1 MKQFKGG
8 LYANLGNYK
17 SSLPQT
23 KILNDFFNQNPVG
36 YKKGGEVKGIK
47 GVNYSRIPVTGGFM
61 ANAQGFQSGGEAFGT
76 GNPSVSAFYGD
87 KNRVLAPGARGA
99 GAPMTDNLFVGTSG
113 PFKDK
118 IMTLDQIREQAPFG
132 TVGMGYIQSKD
143 KFMPGFGFRTA
154 TQEDFFNP
162 GTGRGTEEGGMSEVD
177 RRRSRL
183 EKKEEDDKKIETI
196 QNLPVDPIDEE
207 QKGITGLTVAENK
220 KIIKANNA
228 KLQNVR
234 EDVAENIKVNFV
246 KNGAAGSGVDLQKNY
261 TESGE
266 INVPNLMQT
275 LKDNNVFETKDSG
288 AIFKES
294 FDKSSLDKVLAG
306 QKKVT
311 EEAEKAINEIGK
323 DFYDGQKDGDAPK
336 WALPLMMAG
345 LRMAASDNPSLLGA
359 AAEGGIAGMEEYAK
373 KQAELRQDAKDKI
386 ALDMQKANAIINLKQ
401 KEVDIS
407 KDFAILETNAR
418 GDAFKLS
425 FEDYSTTKKAMQ
437 DAITAET
444 GFEIGSQEHN
454 QQMQLAY
461 AQLDQTLMIKEAE
474 LEQDYLRIQ
483 DDRAKY
489 KTDVEY
495 KKALLEIEMTKI
507 ANDNIK
513 HQNLLEL
520 EKVSEGKVTTVF
532 MPDADGNM
540 KEYRV
545 RNYYDYDTQ
554 KFETDIIGIAPPD
567 QDYID
572 DLSARIKEEIMNSS
586 TVTIGGQTYD
596 VSGML
601 QEGDLLAIED
611 LVSQKVQQEINEKYS
626 TSKDVTDA
634 VKE

>member
-1 MKQFKGG
+1 
-8 LYANLGNYK
+8 
-17 SSLPQT
+17 
-23 KILNDFFNQNPVG
+23 
-36 YKKGGEVKGIK
+36 
-47 GVNYSRIPVTGGFM
+47 
-61 ANAQGFQSGGEAFGT
+61 
-76 GNPSVSAFYGD
+76 
-87 KNRVLAPGARGA
+87 
-99 GAPMTDNLFVGTSG
+99 
-113 PFKDK
+113 
-118 IMTLDQIREQAPFG
+118 
-132 TVGMGYIQSKD
+132 
-143 KFMPGFGFRTA
+143 
-154 TQEDFFNP
+154 
-162 GTGRGTEEGGMSEVD
+162 
-177 RRRSRL
+177 
-183 EKKEEDDKKIETI
+183 
-196 QNLPVDPIDEE
+196 
-207 QKGITGLTVAENK
+207 
-220 KIIKANNA
+220 
-228 KLQNVR
+228 
-234 EDVAENIKVNFV
+234 
-246 KNGAAGSGVDLQKNY
+246 
-261 TESGE
+261 
-266 INVPNLMQT
+266 
-275 LKDNNVFETKDSG
+275 
-288 AIFKES
+288 
-294 FDKSSLDKVLAG
+294 
-306 QKKVT
+306 
-311 EEAEKAINEIGK
+311 
-323 DFYDGQKDGDAPK
+323 
-336 WALPLMMAG
+336 
-345 LRMAASDNPSLLGA
+345 
-359 AAEGGIAGMEEYAK
+359 MEEYAK

-401 KEVDIS
+401 KEVDVS
-407 KDFAILETNAR
+407 KDFAILETNAKS
-418 GDAFKLS
+418 DAFKLS
-425 FEDYSTTKKAMQ
+425 FEDYTSTKKAIQ

-489 KTDVEY
+489 ETDVEY

-626 TSKDVTDA
+626 TTKDVTDA

>member
-61 ANAQGFQSGGEAFGT
+61 ANAQGFQSGGEAFGAGDT
-76 GNPSVSAFYGD
+76 SVSAFYGD
-87 KNRVLAPGARGA
+87 KNRVLPPENYGQGQ
-99 GAPMTDNLFVGTSG
+99 GGNLFIGTRG
-113 PFKDK
+113 KFKDK
-118 IMTLDQIREQAPFG
+118 ILTLDQIREQAPLG
-132 TVGMGYIQSKD
+132 TMQTYRPNAD
-143 KFMPGFGFRTA
+143 AFFPGAGFKVA
-154 TQEDFFNP
+154 EKSDFFNI
-162 GTGRGTEEGGMSEVD
+162 GSGRGTEQGGISEVD
-177 RRRSRL
+177 RRRADL
-183 EKKEEDDKKIETI
+183 QKKEEDDKKIETI

-207 QKGITGLTVAENK
+207 QKGITGLTVEENK
-220 KIIKANNA
+220 KIRKANNA

-246 KNGAAGSGVDLQKNY
+246 ENGAAGSGVDLQKIT
-261 TESGE
+261 TEPGE

-294 FDKSSLDKVLAG
+294 FDKKSLDKVIAG
-306 QKKVT
+306 QKEVT
-311 EEAEKAINEIGK
+311 KEAEAFINNIGK
-323 DFYDGQKDGDAPK
+323 DFYEGQNEGDAPK

-359 AAEGGIAGMEEYAK
+359 AAEGGIAGMEEFAK

-407 KDFAILETNAR
+407 KDFAILETNAKS
-418 GDAFKLS
+418 DAFKLS
-425 FEDYSTTKKAMQ
+425 FEDYTSTKKAIQ

-461 AQLDQTLMIKEAE
+461 AQLDQQLMIKEAE

-495 KKALLEIEMTKI
+495 KKALLEVEMTKI
-507 ANDNIK
+507 VNDNIK

>member
-1 MKQFKGG
+1 MKQIKGG

-23 KILNDFFNQNPVG
+23 KILNDFFKQNPVG

-61 ANAQGFQSGGEAFGT
+61 ANAQGFQSGGEAFGA

-87 KNRVLAPGARGA
+87 KNRVLPPENYGQGQ
-99 GAPMTDNLFVGTSG
+99 GGNLFIGTRG
-113 PFKDK
+113 KFKDK
-118 IMTLDQIREQAPFG
+118 ILTLDQIREQAPFG
-132 TVGMGYIQSKD
+132 TMQTYLPNAD
-143 KFMPGFGFRTA
+143 RFFPGSEFKVA
-154 TQEDFFNP
+154 EKSDFFNI
-162 GTGRGTEEGGMSEVD
+162 GSGRGTEQGGISEVD
-177 RRRSRL
+177 RRRADL
-183 EKKEEDDKKIETI
+183 QKKEEDDKKIETI

-207 QKGITGLTVAENK
+207 QKGITGLTVEENK
-220 KIIKANNA
+220 KIRKANNA

-246 KNGAAGSGVDLQKNY
+246 KNGAAGSGVDLQKIT
-261 TESGE
+261 TEPGE

-294 FDKSSLDKVLAG
+294 FDKKSLDKVIAG
-306 QKKVT
+306 QKEVT
-311 EEAEKAINEIGK
+311 KEAEAFINNIGK
-323 DFYDGQKDGDAPK
+323 DFYEGQNEGDAPK

-386 ALDMQKANAIINLKQ
+386 ALDMQKATALIDLRQ
-401 KEVDIS
+401 REVDIS
-407 KDFAILETNAR
+407 KDFAILETNAKS
-418 GDAFKLS
+418 DAFKLS
-425 FEDYSTTKKAMQ
+425 FEDYTSTKKAIQ

-454 QQMQLAY
+454 QQMKLAY
-461 AQLDQTLMIKEAE
+461 DQLDQTLNIKQAE

-495 KKALLEIEMTKI
+495 KKALLEVEMTKI
-507 ANDNIK
+507 VNDNIK

>member
-1 MKQFKGG
+1 MDNITKYLNNISYKFPKGYPDVNDPKDMELLNEMIKNLIKEDEDEDLKKKLIDIINSSDLSDDELRAYTKSITNRGFKG
-8 LYANLGNYK
+8 
-17 SSLPQT
+17 
-23 KILNDFFNQNPVG
+23 D
-36 YKKGGEVKGIK
+36 
-47 GVNYSRIPVTGGFM
+47 
-61 ANAQGFQSGGEAFGT
+61 
-76 GNPSVSAFYGD
+76 
-87 KNRVLAPGARGA
+87 
-99 GAPMTDNLFVGTSG
+99 
-113 PFKDK
+113 
-118 IMTLDQIREQAPFG
+118 
-132 TVGMGYIQSKD
+132 
-143 KFMPGFGFRTA
+143 
-154 TQEDFFNP
+154 
-162 GTGRGTEEGGMSEVD
+162 
-177 RRRSRL
+177 
-183 EKKEEDDKKIETI
+183 
-196 QNLPVDPIDEE
+196 
-207 QKGITGLTVAENK
+207 ITGKLNNK
-220 KIIKANNA
+220 
-228 KLQNVR
+228 
-234 EDVAENIKVNFV
+234 
-246 KNGAAGSGVDLQKNY
+246 GY
-261 TESGE
+261 
-266 INVPNLMQT
+266 
-275 LKDNNVFETKDSG
+275 TKDSFKVG
-288 AIFKES
+288 DKAIDYII
-294 FDKSSLDKVLAG
+294 DKIADS
-306 QKKVT
+306 
-311 EEAEKAINEIGK
+311 EAEEFINNIGK
-323 DFYDGQKDGDAPK
+323 DFYEGQNEGDAPK

-359 AAEGGIAGMEEYAK
+359 AAEGGIAGMEEFAK

-386 ALDMQKANAIINLKQ
+386 ALDMQKATALIDLRQ
-401 KEVDIS
+401 REVDIS
-407 KDFAILETNAR
+407 KDFAILETNAKS
-418 GDAFKLS
+418 DAFKLS
-425 FEDYSTTKKAMQ
+425 FEDYTSTKKAIQ

>member
-61 ANAQGFQSGGEAFGT
+61 ANAQGFQSDGEAFGA

-87 KNRVLAPGARGA
+87 KNRVLPPENYGQGQ
-99 GAPMTDNLFVGTSG
+99 GGNLFIGTRG
-113 PFKDK
+113 KFKDK
-118 IMTLDQIREQAPFG
+118 ILTLDQIREQAPLG
-132 TVGMGYIQSKD
+132 TMQTYRPNAD
-143 KFMPGFGFRTA
+143 AFFPGAGFKVA
-154 TQEDFFNP
+154 EKSDFFNI
-162 GTGRGTEEGGMSEVD
+162 GSGRGTEQGGISEVD
-177 RRRSRL
+177 RRRADL
-183 EKKEEDDKKIETI
+183 QKKEEDDKKIETI

-207 QKGITGLTVAENK
+207 QKGITGLTVEENK
-220 KIIKANNA
+220 KIRKANDA
-228 KLQNVR
+228 RLQNVK
-234 EDVAENIKVNFV
+234 EDVTENIKVNFV
-246 KNGAAGSGVDLQKNY
+246 ENGAAGSGVDLQKNY

-275 LKDNNVFETKDSG
+275 LKENNVFETKDSG

-323 DFYDGQKDGDAPK
+323 DFYDGQKEGDAPK

-407 KDFAILETNAR
+407 KDFAILETNAKS
-418 GDAFKLS
+418 DAFKLS
-425 FEDYSTTKKAMQ
+425 FEDYTSTKKAIQ

-454 QQMQLAY
+454 QQMKLAY
-461 AQLDQTLMIKEAE
+461 DQLDQTLNIKQAE

-495 KKALLEIEMTKI
+495 KKAVLEVEMTKI
-507 ANDNIK
+507 VNDNIK